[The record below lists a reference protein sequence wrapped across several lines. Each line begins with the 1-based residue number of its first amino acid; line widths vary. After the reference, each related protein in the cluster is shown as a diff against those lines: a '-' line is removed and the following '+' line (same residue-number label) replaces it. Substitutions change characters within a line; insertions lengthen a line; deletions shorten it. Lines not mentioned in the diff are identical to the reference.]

1 MLFARGDAQEPVAVA
16 EIFVRKTALLRTEKQ
31 GDAAASETLAKEA
44 SSLIE
49 AVDRVLQLT
58 LAHGGGSDDE
68 CAVLDG
74 FSDGLEF
81 FGTSEQRRGADGGT
95 RLTKGQLVGVHH
107 AKMEEAEVAHGTG
120 SGPDVE
126 GIAWGDKNDAQAVGV
141 SGGKH
146 GRRVYSRKEA
156 TK

>member
-49 AVDRVLQLT
+49 AADRVLQLT

-68 CAVLDG
+68 CAVLR
-74 FSDGLEF
+74 
-81 FGTSEQRRGADGGT
+81 SE
-95 RLTKGQLVGVHH
+95 
-107 AKMEEAEVAHGTG
+107 E
-120 SGPDVE
+120 
-126 GIAWGDKNDAQAVGV
+126 
-141 SGGKH
+141 
-146 GRRVYSRKEA
+146 RRVGKECRSRWSPYHLKKKRRTDGHDTPGPA
-156 TK
+156 GSRS